1 MNDVKAQSQLTGM
14 AATTAADIVTEKKA
28 GRQAE
33 RPKNPRVDSKTALFL
48 SIVRYTH
55 THTYTKGIQTG
66 LLDKNAAGVSLFSD
80 QLPPPHIQNEKL
92 LYALKFSL
100 VLKSG
105 SLYFFFWGFGCK
117 NKLTPDS
124 LSPIIISFGCDYIA
138 SYCSADM
145 SPVYVYYGKWRER
158 ETCVPEITEADIRSL
173 LNSLYVCIR
182 CPSVA

>member
-28 GRQAE
+28 GRPNAQ
-33 RPKNPRVDSKTALFL
+33 KTQGWIRKPPFFF

-80 QLPPPHIQNEKL
+80 QLPPTYRTKN

-100 VLKSG
+100 VL
-105 SLYFFFWGFGCK
+105 
-117 NKLTPDS
+117 
-124 LSPIIISFGCDYIA
+124 
-138 SYCSADM
+138 
-145 SPVYVYYGKWRER
+145 
-158 ETCVPEITEADIRSL
+158 
-173 LNSLYVCIR
+173 
-182 CPSVA
+182 

>member
-33 RPKNPRVDSKTALFL
+33 RPKNPRVDSKTALFFL
-48 SIVRYTH
+48 HRSIYTH

-80 QLPPPHIQNEKL
+80 QLPPPHTERKICTRWNFL
-92 LYALKFSL
+92 LFFLKKWEL
-100 VLKSG
+100 VFL
-105 SLYFFFWGFGCK
+105 FWGFGCK

-124 LSPIIISFGCDYIA
+124 LSPPLWFPLAVTILPPTAQLI
-138 SYCSADM
+138 
-145 SPVYVYYGKWRER
+145 WHR
-158 ETCVPEITEADIRSL
+158 
-173 LNSLYVCIR
+173 
-182 CPSVA
+182 